1 MPPPL
6 PPCND
11 ADAMQFSTSPA
22 LFAEVAAATGL
33 KYDLFLAPS
42 YEADLSG
49 KLQNPQQLPASDVQ
63 LIGCRN

>member
-1 MPPPL
+1 
-6 PPCND
+6 
-11 ADAMQFSTSPA
+11 MQFSTSPA

-42 YEADLSG
+42 YEADLAG

-63 LIGCRN
+63 PIWCRN